1 MPQTSLGGHWKDRL
15 PPERAYK
22 RRAGAAA
29 PPVEQDRAAGGRNR
43 RYVDLGDG
51 RLARASITLRLYRST
66 RRIRAYLRWSQDGGT
81 EERYV
86 CEVES
91 DSRKQNLVEAWRQAR
106 AKGLLTE
113 EALPPESTASTLEV
127 RASMRGNRSKNT
139 RPELLLRS
147 LLHRR
152 GMRYRVDIRPIIDV
166 RRRADL
172 VFSGDR
178 IAVFVDG
185 CFWHGCP
192 EHYRPATKNADF
204 WREKI
209 NGNKA
214 RDAET
219 NDTLAAAGWTV
230 IRVWEHEDLA
240 QAAAQIENAVRRK
253 RDTAHLASKGWTTD
267 AGH

>member
-1 MPQTSLGGHWKDRL
+1 MPQIGVGGHWKDRL

-29 PPVEQDRAAGGRNR
+29 PAIEQDRAAGGRNR
-43 RYVDLGDG
+43 RNVDLGDG

-66 RRIRAYLRWSQDGGT
+66 RRIRAYLRWSNDGRT

-91 DSRKQNLVEAWRQAR
+91 DSRKQNLAEAWRQAR
-106 AKGLLTE
+106 VKGLLAE
-113 EALPPESTASTLEV
+113 EKLPPESTASSLDV

-139 RPELLLRS
+139 KPELLLRS
-147 LLHRR
+147 LLYRR
-152 GMRYRVDIRPIIDV
+152 GMRYRVDIRPIADV

-172 VFSGDR
+172 VFPGDR

-192 EHYRPATKNADF
+192 DHYRPAMKNADF

-209 NGNKA
+209 NSNKA

-219 NDTLAAAGWTV
+219 NATLAAAGWTV
-230 IRVWEHEDLA
+230 IRVWEHDDPA
-240 QAAAQIENAVRRK
+240 RAAAQIENAVRRK
-253 RDTAHLASKGWTTD
+253 RGSAHLVATAD
-267 AGH
+267 AH

>member
-1 MPQTSLGGHWKDRL
+1 MPRTGVEGHWKDNL

-29 PPVEQDRAAGGRNR
+29 PAVEQDRAAGGRNR
-43 RYVDLGDG
+43 RNVDLGNG
-51 RLARASITLRLYRST
+51 RLARASITLRLYQRT
-66 RRIRAYLRWSQDGGT
+66 RRIRAYLRWSQGGKT

-86 CEVES
+86 CEVEF
-91 DSRKQNLVEAWRQAR
+91 DSRKQNLAEAWRQAR
-106 AKGLLTE
+106 AKGLLAE
-113 EALPPESTASTLEV
+113 ETLPPESTASSLEV
-127 RASMRGNRSKNT
+127 RASMRGNRGKNT

-152 GMRYRVDIRPIIDV
+152 GVRYRVDTRPIAEV

-172 VFSGDR
+172 VFPSDR

-192 EHYRPATKNADF
+192 DHYRPATKNADF

-219 NDTLAAAGWTV
+219 NDMLAAAGWMV
-230 IRVWEHEDLA
+230 IRVWEHDDPT
-240 QAAAQIENAVRRK
+240 QAAARIEGAVRRI
-253 RDTAHLASKGWTTD
+253 RSSASLIARSVD
-267 AGH
+267 HSSES

>member
-1 MPQTSLGGHWKDRL
+1 MPQTGAGGHWKDRL
-15 PPERAYK
+15 PQERAYK

-29 PPVEQDRAAGGRNR
+29 PALEQDRAAGGRNR
-43 RYVDLGDG
+43 RNVALGDG

-66 RRIRAYLRWSQDGGT
+66 RRIRAYLRWSQDGKT

-86 CEVES
+86 CEVEF
-91 DSRKQNLVEAWRQAR
+91 DSRKKNLAEAWRQAR
-106 AKGLLTE
+106 AKGLLAE
-113 EALPPESTASTLEV
+113 ETLPPESTASSLEV
-127 RASMRGNRSKNT
+127 RASMRGNRGKNT
-139 RPELLLRS
+139 RPELMLRS
-147 LLHRR
+147 LLHGR
-152 GMRYRVDIRPIIDV
+152 GMRYRVDTRPIAEV

-172 VFSGDR
+172 VFPGDR

-209 NGNKA
+209 NGNRA
-214 RDAET
+214 RDTET

-230 IRVWEHEDLA
+230 IRVWEHDDLA
-240 QAAAQIENAVRRK
+240 QAATRIENAVRRK
-253 RDTAHLASKGWTTD
+253 RGSAHLAATASD
-267 AGH
+267 R

>member
-1 MPQTSLGGHWKDRL
+1 MPQAGVGGHWKDRL
-15 PPERAYK
+15 PPERAYR

-29 PPVEQDRAAGGRNR
+29 PAVEQDRAAGGRNR
-43 RYVDLGDG
+43 RNVDLGGG

-66 RRIRAYLRWSQDGGT
+66 RRIRAYLRWSQDGKT

-106 AKGLLTE
+106 AKGLLAE
-113 EALPPESTASTLEV
+113 EALPPESTASSLEV
-127 RASMRGNRSKNT
+127 RASMRGNRGKDT
-139 RPELLLRS
+139 GPELLLRS

-152 GMRYRVDIRPIIDV
+152 GMRYRVDTRPIAEV

-172 VFSGDR
+172 VFPRDR
-178 IAVFVDG
+178 VAVFVDG

-192 EHYRPATKNADF
+192 DHYRPATKNADF

-209 NGNKA
+209 NGNRA

-219 NDTLAAAGWTV
+219 NERLTAAGWTI
-230 IRVWEHEDLA
+230 IRVWEHDDPA
-240 QAAAQIENAVRRK
+240 QAANQVENAVRRK
-253 RDTAHLASKGWTTD
+253 RGSANLSATAGAHR
-267 AGH
+267 AGR

>member
-1 MPQTSLGGHWKDRL
+1 MPQTGGGGRWKDRL

-29 PPVEQDRAAGGRNR
+29 PAVEQDRASGGRNR
-43 RYVDLGDG
+43 RNVDLGDG

-66 RRIRAYLRWSQDGGT
+66 RRIRAYLRWSQDGKT

-86 CEVES
+86 CEVEF

-106 AKGLLTE
+106 AKGLLAE
-113 EALPPESTASTLEV
+113 ETLPPESTASSIEV

-152 GMRYRVDIRPIIDV
+152 GMRYRVDTRPIADV

-172 VFSGDR
+172 VFPGDR

-192 EHYRPATKNADF
+192 DHYRPATKNADF

-209 NGNKA
+209 NGNRA
-214 RDAET
+214 RDTET

-230 IRVWEHEDLA
+230 IRVWEHDELN
-240 QAAAQIENAVRRK
+240 QAANRIENAVRRK
-253 RDTAHLASKGWTTD
+253 RGSAHLVAT
-267 AGH
+267 AGDH

>member
-1 MPQTSLGGHWKDRL
+1 MPQTGAGGRWRDRL

-29 PPVEQDRAAGGRNR
+29 PTVEQDRAAGGRNR
-43 RYVDLGDG
+43 RNVDLGDG

-66 RRIRAYLRWSQDGGT
+66 RRIRAYLRWSQEGKT

-106 AKGLLTE
+106 AKGFLAKV
-113 EALPPESTASTLEV
+113 ALPPESTASSLDV
-127 RASMRGNRSKNT
+127 RASMRGNRGRDT

-152 GMRYRVDIRPIIDV
+152 GLRYRVDTQPIADV

-172 VFSGDR
+172 VFPRDR

-192 EHYRPATKNADF
+192 DHYRPAIKNADF

-209 NGNKA
+209 NGNRA

-219 NDTLAAAGWTV
+219 NERLTAAGWTI
-230 IRVWEHEDLA
+230 IRVWEHDAPA
-240 QAAAQIENAVRRK
+240 QAADQIEYAVRRK
-253 RDTAHLASKGWTTD
+253 RGSAHFAATAGAH
-267 AGH
+267 